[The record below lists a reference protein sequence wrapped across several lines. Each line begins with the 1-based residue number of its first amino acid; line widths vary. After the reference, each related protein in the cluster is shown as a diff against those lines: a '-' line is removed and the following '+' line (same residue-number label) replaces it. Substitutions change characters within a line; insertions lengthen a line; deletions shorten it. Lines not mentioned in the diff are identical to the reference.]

1 MLRNENGTVEK
12 KGSIKTNKQRADL
25 WELSWKNKPNIGH

>member
-1 MLRNENGTVEK
+1 MGNVDLFIMLRNENGTVEK

-25 WELSWKNKPNIGH
+25 